1 MTRFE
6 FRRRL
11 LGFPGPSPQ
20 WPKIVMGCS
29 CHARPHG
36 RLRLKGGA
44 VLITFL
50 IAPTL
55 AGLTG
60 TWTSNRLLFLFA
72 HAHASSFS
80 ADFAGRT
87 IRNES
92 SGSLALA
99 SCHIQTRSGLC
110 GFVSA
115 ECSPMLLAGEQAPLS
130 SPRRRHNGHGRTCH
144 WFGPVANGPKRS
156 FCLEQT
162 SCEQFDIASDQKPM
176 ASVIG
181 GGGYC

>member
-1 MTRFE
+1 MAARTDIRMSLSSSYCFLTRRNARTTE
-6 FRRRL
+6 
-11 LGFPGPSPQ
+11 GFPKAS
-20 WPKIVMGCS
+20 S
-29 CHARPHG
+29 N
-36 RLRLKGGA
+36 
-44 VLITFL
+44 F
-50 IAPTL
+50 IAPAHVIRDL
-55 AGLTG
+55 HQGLHL
-60 TWTSNRLLFLFA
+60 SCRRCLIFLVCPLCA
-72 HAHASSFS
+72 N
-80 ADFAGRT
+80 
-87 IRNES
+87 RNES

-162 SCEQFDIASDQKPM
+162 SCEQFDIASDQSPM
-176 ASVIG
+176 VSVTG
-181 GGGYC
+181 RGGYCHECRQKTLARQGKERVFG